1 VVLFGQRSHG
11 WAEET
16 IASLKAAFVDF
27 LNLTVLDVSVTA
39 VGRRAMVRYPHPEF
53 VNKAIEILDMEI
65 VNAFPGVP

>member
-1 VVLFGQRSHG
+1 
-11 WAEET
+11 
-16 IASLKAAFVDF
+16 
-27 LNLTVLDVSVTA
+27 VSVTA